1 MPVGH
6 HNTTTP
12 QPQISVLAD
21 SSYNM
26 WKNSQHQS
34 IHMRSNDPSRLSVP
48 CVLVS
53 ALGQRDGDGGALPG
67 LGVCRG
73 LMEEL
78 RLFRTAL
85 GAAELARVWAAVAPR
100 KPERKA

>member
-1 MPVGH
+1 M
-6 HNTTTP
+6 
-12 QPQISVLAD
+12 
-21 SSYNM
+21 
-26 WKNSQHQS
+26 
-34 IHMRSNDPSRLSVP
+34 
-48 CVLVS
+48 LVS
-53 ALGQRDGDGGALPG
+53 ALGQRDGDGGALLG

>member
-1 MPVGH
+1 M
-6 HNTTTP
+6 
-12 QPQISVLAD
+12 
-21 SSYNM
+21 
-26 WKNSQHQS
+26 
-34 IHMRSNDPSRLSVP
+34 RLSVP

-78 RLFRTAL
+78 RLFRMAL

-100 KPERKA
+100 KPEREARQERGDKDTVRSGTAALSNFEIIAG

>member
-1 MPVGH
+1 MH
-6 HNTTTP
+6 
-12 QPQISVLAD
+12 
-21 SSYNM
+21 
-26 WKNSQHQS
+26 
-34 IHMRSNDPSRLSVP
+34 SNKLSRLSVP

-67 LGVCRG
+67 LGVGRG

-100 KPERKA
+100 KPERGESVTGRRQQRDGEVNGGGSPETLR